1 MNGDIS
7 DFDGTDKLEGVN
19 PASGMV
25 IYYHLPEGQNEKEEV
40 VMEIMDEEGVLI
52 RRFSSRQSPDY
63 VRYDG
68 GPGPEPILSN
78 LPGVNRIVWDL
89 RHASL
94 PGVEHVYIESSYRGH
109 KVKPGTY
116 TIKVSTENG
125 AASAKGVVL
134 PHPLYDISESDWMEY
149 HAIMSDM
156 ESKVLEMH
164 TMVAQLA
171 EVRIEIENK
180 LKKIEKSTETAQ
192 VLETGSMLIKDLKLW
207 DEDMVQR
214 KSKAYDDVENFPN
227 KFTANYMFLMNQT
240 ESQIP
245 RVNKGS
251 RDRKA
256 ELDLQWESLKARGHH
271 LLVERIAQFN
281 QLAQEAGIGVI
292 GY

>member
-1 MNGDIS
+1 
-7 DFDGTDKLEGVN
+7 
-19 PASGMV
+19 
-25 IYYHLPEGQNEKEEV
+25 
-40 VMEIMDEEGVLI
+40 
-52 RRFSSRQSPDY
+52 
-63 VRYDG
+63 
-68 GPGPEPILSN
+68 
-78 LPGVNRIVWDL
+78 
-89 RHASL
+89 
-94 PGVEHVYIESSYRGH
+94 
-109 KVKPGTY
+109 
-116 TIKVSTENG
+116 
-125 AASAKGVVL
+125 
-134 PHPLYDISESDWMEY
+134 MEY

-171 EVRIEIENK
+171 EVRIQIENK

-281 QLAQEAGIGVI
+281 KLAQEAGIGVI